1 MNSVV
6 TLSTGTKINLFII
19 VLTLKM
25 KEENETFALS
35 LLKLN
40 YFLKLDYVI
49 SKNLGENACSLFSIA
64 FTMAHHH
71 LTGDI
76 R

>member
-1 MNSVV
+1 
-6 TLSTGTKINLFII
+6 
-19 VLTLKM
+19 M